1 MNMKKFLTAVLL
13 SASTIFAHAW
23 EPTAPITVVVPNA
36 PGAGN
41 EIAFR
46 ILAKQVEERAKVKF
60 VFDYKPGAG
69 DTIAMNHLNTLKNDG
84 YHIGIPACQSTY
96 VTAEIWYPNYVKFN
110 AMDFVPV
117 TNMGKSPL
125 GFYAKL
131 GSDIDTPEKLIA
143 EIKAGNRPINFAV
156 GGSGH
161 KLAVEYMVTKIK
173 PSKDTVETVMYKGPA
188 QAMTDVLAGQVE
200 FGVFPIAV
208 GAQMVKAGKIKLIAL
223 AGEQPMP
230 GLENTKLMKDYV
242 PGLNVYACWN
252 LILPKNTP
260 EDVQDWY
267 HKNFI
272 PVLNSKETKERY
284 DEQFIFISPREQTP
298 EGVRAAMHRLR
309 EQWQPF
315 ARKIKPE

>member
-1 MNMKKFLTAVLL
+1 MKKFLTAILL
-13 SASTIFAHAW
+13 LGSAIFAHAW
-23 EPTAPITVVVPNA
+23 EPSAPITVVVPNA

-46 ILAKQVEERAKVKF
+46 ILAKQVEEKAKVKF

-84 YHIGIPACQSTY
+84 HYIGIPACQSTY

-125 GFYAKL
+125 GIYAKL

-143 EIKAGNRPINFAV
+143 EIKSGSRPINFAV

-173 PSKDTVETVMYKGPA
+173 PNKDTVETIMYKGPA

-208 GAQMVKAGKIKLIAL
+208 GAQMVKSGKIKLIAL

-230 GLENTKLMKDYV
+230 GLEKAKLIKDYI

-260 EDVQDWY
+260 EEVQDWY

-284 DEQFIFISPREQTP
+284 DEQFIFISPKEQTP
-298 EGVRAAMHRLR
+298 EGVRAGMHRLR

-315 ARKIKPE
+315 AKKIKPE

>member
-1 MNMKKFLTAVLL
+1 MKKFLTAMLL
-13 SASTIFAHAW
+13 SASTLFAHAW

-96 VTAEIWYPNYVKFN
+96 VTAEIWYPTYVKFN
-110 AMDFVPV
+110 AMDFTPV

-208 GAQMVKAGKIKLIAL
+208 GAQMVKSGKIKLIAL

-260 EDVQDWY
+260 EEIQDWY

-298 EGVRAAMHRLR
+298 EGVRAAMYRLR